1 MIAAIGAERQ
11 LLAVFVAGLFLFGS
25 GQASN
30 LLARYAA
37 TDLADP
43 DHRGRAMSH
52 VVFASTFGAVFGPLL
67 IAPAE
72 RAGEEWFGFDRY
84 TGPWLFSAAVLRR
97 WRWSTRPCGCVPTR
111 SSSPAAGRW
120 LRERRARR
128 SVTPCA

>member
-1 MIAAIGAERQ
+1 MIAASGRTPT

-43 DHRGRAMSH
+43 EERGRAMSH

-67 IAPAE
+67 IAPPNA
-72 RAGEEWFGFDRY
+72 
-84 TGPWLFSAAVLRR
+84 P
-97 WRWSTRPCGCVPTR
+97 
-111 SSSPAAGRW
+111 
-120 LRERRARR
+120 ARR
-128 SVTPCA
+128 GSASIGTPDRGCSAPCASCWR